1 MTAPLS
7 SLSTLATEHA
17 RITREI
23 REHIAAARTLSD
35 QKAQIE
41 LHAAIA
47 GVALD
52 GQGRP
57 SEVGS

>member
-1 MTAPLS
+1 MTAPLPS
-7 SLSTLATEHA
+7 PSALATEHA
-17 RITREI
+17 RLKRE
-23 REHIAAARTLSD
+23 RDDHIQQARVISTQL
-35 QKAQIE
+35 AQIE

-47 GVALD
+47 GVVLD